1 MKEQTRFEK
10 PEWGSPARPELLPQR
25 GDERKAQHEQHSHL
39 AVQEGGNRR
48 PLDSHLPGGLRGKAG
63 LRRGP
68 DPRGSRGW
76 RCGSGSPARVPKGT
90 PPRPPRPDPASSTV
104 PWRRRS
110 PAGRRPS
117 VNAHSGAEAL
127 SPSSSLPPAQP
138 GGLGRS
144 GPVPVPV
151 PPSPPPMAAQPSQPP
166 RLQGLMAAGGSGRGE
181 ERGLAR
187 ASGPEQAGRQQTR
200 PSHRR

>member
-68 DPRGSRGW
+68 DPRGSR
-76 RCGSGSPARVPKGT
+76 CGSGSPARVPKGT
-90 PPRPPRPDPASSTV
+90 PPRPSRPDPASSTV

-144 GPVPVPV
+144 GPDPVPS
-151 PPSPPPMAAQPSQPP
+151 PLPPWQPSP
-166 RLQGLMAAGGSGRGE
+166 RNLLGF
-181 ERGLAR
+181 R
-187 ASGPEQAGRQQTR
+187 A
-200 PSHRR
+200 